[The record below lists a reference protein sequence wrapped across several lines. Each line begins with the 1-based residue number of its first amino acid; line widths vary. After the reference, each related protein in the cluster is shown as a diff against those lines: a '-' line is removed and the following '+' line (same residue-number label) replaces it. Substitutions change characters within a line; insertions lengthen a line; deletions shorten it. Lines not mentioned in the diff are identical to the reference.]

1 MKMVSADDKSAFI
14 IQSNNLYEVYH
25 GSDTLH
31 ILLSIGGHEAIKAVA
46 RDKNG
51 IFWIGTEYGFG
62 YFDSNTKEF
71 TKIET
76 KLFNSVSTLLL
87 DEQERLWIGARNN
100 MLFSYDLKKRNVS
113 PPGENRT
120 VIRRMSSSINTR
132 FRPSPIIS
140 IWVAPPD
147 CYVSIKTY
155 RPKKSRCPK
164 SG

>member
-1 MKMVSADDKSAFI
+1 MKMVCADDKSAFI

-31 ILLSIGGHEAIKAVA
+31 VLLSIGGHEAIKAVA

-87 DEQERLWIGARNN
+87 DEQERLWIGARN
-100 MLFSYDLKKRNVS
+100 MLFSYDLKKK
-113 PPGENRT
+113 
-120 VIRRMSSSINTR
+120 R
-132 FRPSPIIS
+132 FASWGRIGRLY
-140 IWVAPPD
+140 D
-147 CYVSIKTY
+147 E
-155 RPKKSRCPK
+155 
-164 SG
+164 